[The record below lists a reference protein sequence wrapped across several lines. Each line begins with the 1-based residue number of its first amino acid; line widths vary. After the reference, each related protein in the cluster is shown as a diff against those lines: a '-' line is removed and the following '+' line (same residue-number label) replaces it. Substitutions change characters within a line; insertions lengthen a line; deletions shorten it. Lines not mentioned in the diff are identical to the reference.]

1 MAVLGVRLRSQ
12 LSHYVAPDPVDF
24 TLRLSSCRF
33 HERNFRSKSGQQKAL
48 ENDLFS
54 MAYCLV
60 AGTRNTRFLRLVEQ
74 AIPQL
79 AA

>member
-1 MAVLGVRLRSQ
+1 MMPNLSALMSQ
-12 LSHYVAPDPVDF
+12 F
-24 TLRLSSCRF
+24 
-33 HERNFRSKSGQQKAL
+33 E
-48 ENDLFS
+48 
-54 MAYCLV
+54 LV